1 MTADLIT
8 AVILDPTVGLP
19 FESDVRYAEFALF
32 AKVTNAEDAKAL
44 LAHLDAIPHA
54 ERARARRLM
63 ARRRQLIAYEPIG
76 APGPAAPPTPYWRH
90 VAGVDWPGING
101 SAYAAIPALSAIPGP
116 RKSPSGVSSA
126 AGACSAVDM
135 IAMRLAEPWLRERDW
150 EMFIERQAAIE
161 AETFFRETEEGTARV
176 VTAPWRSQQ
185 AQQTRG
191 TDERVSSHYS
201 NRSHYIKT

>member
-44 LAHLDAIPHA
+44 LAHLDAIPRA

-63 ARRRQLIAYEPIG
+63 ARRRQLIAYEPVVSR
-76 APGPAAPPTPYWRH
+76 GPAAPRTPYWRH
-90 VAGVDWPGING
+90 VAGVDWPGVNG
-101 SAYAAIPALSAIPGP
+101 SAYAAIPAPSAISGP
-116 RKSPSGVSSA
+116 RKSPSGVSSS
-126 AGACSAVDM
+126 AGACSAIDM

-161 AETFFRETEEGTARV
+161 AGTFFRAPPEGTARV
-176 VTAPWRSQQ
+176 VTAPWR
-185 AQQTRG
+185 ARG
-191 TDERVSSHYS
+191 GAPG
-201 NRSHYIKT
+201 